1 MVEIGAGE
9 FIAGAKLVR
18 MQQSLPDLVR
28 RISFGGLNYRS
39 KSWEALTL
47 DDARYTSVRVALQ
60 LVDRSGPV
68 NDEQLR
74 AFGEEAKN
82 TASEMSAIAELP
94 EVAPALEQAVALD
107 EFCAD
112 VDVVVGIHGIRAQ
125 LRAIYAAM
133 EHRGIEAGS
142 PLALRL
148 FS

>member
-82 TASEMSAIAELP
+82 TASEIAAIAPISEG
-94 EVAPALEQAVALD
+94 AP
-107 EFCAD
+107 
-112 VDVVVGIHGIRAQ
+112 GT
-125 LRAIYAAM
+125 LR
-133 EHRGIEAGS
+133 S
-142 PLALRL
+142 P
-148 FS
+148 